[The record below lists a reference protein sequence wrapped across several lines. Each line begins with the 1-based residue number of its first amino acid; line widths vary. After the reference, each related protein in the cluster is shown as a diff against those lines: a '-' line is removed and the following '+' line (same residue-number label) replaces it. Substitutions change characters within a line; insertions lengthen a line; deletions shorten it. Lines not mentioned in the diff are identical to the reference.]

1 MFTKAKN
8 GGSSDMTP
16 SPEPK
21 DSGLGGRPRASIG
34 GVPSIIS
41 SDLSIRGNLES
52 DGDIQ
57 IDGQVDGDVLS
68 RSVTIGH
75 GARVKGVIRAEE
87 VKVSGQVDGE
97 IHATNVA
104 LLASAKVTGDIM
116 HKSLSIDAGAFIEG
130 MLKRIEDARPASVQP
145 KPAVTSSGAATSGTN
160 AAGSGASSSLA

>member
-1 MFTKAKN
+1 
-8 GGSSDMTP
+8 MTP

-21 DSGLGGRPRASIG
+21 DNGLGSRPRASIG

-41 SDLSIRGNLES
+41 NDLTIRGNLES

-130 MLKRIEDARPASVQP
+130 MLKRIEDARPASMQP
-145 KPAVTSSGAATSGTN
+145 KTTAASSGTSAASANSSGSNTSSSPV
-160 AAGSGASSSLA
+160 